1 MPEFTG
7 SMSVTIEV
15 TIKAKNRKEAES
27 FFDDIYLDAS
37 IEINEHSEVEILSD
51 NTDLIENDWK
61 IEDQAKLVISY
72 QLLSILDGK
81 MR

>member
-7 SMSVTIEV
+7 SVSVTIEV

-27 FFDDIYLDAS
+27 FFDDMYLDAS

-51 NTDLIENDWK
+51 NTDLIENDWE
-61 IEDQAKLVISY
+61 IED
-72 QLLSILDGK
+72 
-81 MR
+81 

>member
-7 SMSVTIEV
+7 SMTITIEV

-37 IEINEHSEVEILSD
+37 IETNEHSEVEILSD
-51 NTDLIENDWK
+51 NTDLIENYWE
-61 IEDQAKLVISY
+61 IED
-72 QLLSILDGK
+72 
-81 MR
+81 

>member
-7 SMSVTIEV
+7 SISITIEV

-37 IEINEHSEVEILSD
+37 IKTNENSEVKILSD
-51 NTDLIENDWK
+51 NTGCIENNWE
-61 IEDQAKLVISY
+61 IED
-72 QLLSILDGK
+72 
-81 MR
+81 

>member
-15 TIKAKNRKEAES
+15 TIKAKNREEAES

-37 IEINEHSEVEILSD
+37 IGVYEHSKVEILSD
-51 NTDLIENDWK
+51 NTDLIENDWE
-61 IEDQAKLVISY
+61 IERRL
-72 QLLSILDGK
+72 G
-81 MR
+81 

>member
-7 SMSVTIEV
+7 SMNITIEV

-37 IEINEHSEVEILSD
+37 IDTDNSEVKILSD
-51 NTDLIENDWK
+51 NTDLIENKWE
-61 IEDQAKLVISY
+61 IED
-72 QLLSILDGK
+72 
-81 MR
+81 

>member
-51 NTDLIENDWK
+51 NTDLIENDWE
-61 IEDQAKLVISY
+61 IED
-72 QLLSILDGK
+72 
-81 MR
+81 

>member
-7 SMSVTIEV
+7 SMKITIEV

-37 IEINEHSEVEILSD
+37 IQTENPEIKILSD
-51 NTDLIENDWK
+51 NTDLILENDWE
-61 IEDQAKLVISY
+61 IED
-72 QLLSILDGK
+72 
-81 MR
+81 

>member
-7 SMSVTIEV
+7 TMSVTIEV
-15 TIKAKNRKEAES
+15 TIKAKNREEAES

-51 NTDLIENDWK
+51 NTDLIENNWE
-61 IEDQAKLVISY
+61 IED
-72 QLLSILDGK
+72 
-81 MR
+81 